1 MLVTEMEKEIILAR
15 PRGFCAGVVRAI
27 DIVNVALERFGA
39 PLYVRKEIV
48 HNKHVVQQL
57 RDKGVNFV
65 ETLDE
70 VPDGARVVFSA
81 HGVSPEV
88 RDTARARHLKVID
101 ATCPLVTKVHLE
113 AAKYSREDYSIILI
127 GHKGHEEVEGTMGV
141 APGRMRLIS
150 RVEDVDQ
157 LDVKDPSRVCYL
169 TQTTLSLDDT
179 REIIDALKRKFPTI
193 TGPAAEDICYATQ
206 NRQAAVKA
214 VATETDLVLVVG
226 AANSSNSVRLVEVSE
241 TRGTPAYLID
251 NRSAIQPK
259 WLHGVQRIGVT
270 AGASAP
276 EVLVEQVI
284 DCLKS
289 QGFSAVREVV
299 VTEEDVY
306 FPLPPELRMSNV
318 E

>member
-1 MLVTEMEKEIILAR
+1 MEKEIVLAS

-27 DIVNVALERFGA
+27 EIVNVALEKYGR

-48 HNKHVVQQL
+48 HNKHVVQEL
-57 RDKGVNFV
+57 RDKGVIFV

-70 VPDGARVVFSA
+70 VPPGARVIFSA

-88 RDTARARHLKVID
+88 RRDARLRHLNVID

-113 AAKYSREDYSIILI
+113 ADKYSRQDYSIVLI

-141 APGRMRLIS
+141 APGQMQLIS
-150 RVEDVDQ
+150 SVEEVEQ
-157 LDVKDPSRVCYL
+157 LDVNNPTKVAYL

-179 REIIDALKRKFPTI
+179 REIINSLRKRFRTI

-214 VATETDLVLVVG
+214 LAAEADLVLVVG
-226 AANSSNSVRLVEVSE
+226 AANSSNSLRLVEVSQS
-241 TRGTPAYLID
+241 RGTPAYLID
-251 NRSAIQPK
+251 DYSGIQPE
-259 WLHGVQRIGVT
+259 WLQEVQRVGIT

-276 EVLVEQVI
+276 ELLVEQVI

-289 QGFSAVREVV
+289 HGFSAVRQVM
-299 VTEEDVY
+299 VTEEDVH